1 MYDEPDEVAPESD
14 ERRMPVSTRTRSGHV
29 PAIGIGRVA
38 RMTQGSTPADRPL
51 RISVI
56 GTNYLGANTA
66 AGMAEFGFD
75 VIGVE
80 IDESRLKL
88 LNEGR
93 APLYEPGL
101 DPLLKAHTDSGRL
114 RFTNDYREIA
124 DWADVH
130 FICVG
135 TPQTE
140 GSDAADLS
148 QVNSVVDMLAPV
160 LTRPTLIVGRS
171 TVPVGTSNLVEQRFR
186 TESPAGDGIEVAW
199 QPEFLREA
207 HGVDDTLRPDRLV
220 FGVESEGA
228 EAKLREVFA
237 TPIAAGSPVVVCNRP
252 TAELVKGGANA
263 FLATKISFINALA
276 EMCDAVGA
284 NVTQLADAL
293 GFDQRIGRGMLNAG
307 PGYGGGC
314 LPKDLRSFMARA
326 GELGVE
332 EVITL
337 LREVDDINH
346 RRRARI
352 VDVTHELL
360 GSDWVGRKVTVLGA
374 AFKAG
379 TDDVRDSPALDVAG
393 RIQLH
398 GATVTVYDPEAMDN
412 ARRVRPTLNYA
423 ATAAEACEGA
433 HLVLHLTE
441 WPEFRELD
449 PTHLKTVVD
458 TPVIV
463 DARLILDAGAWRA
476 AGWTYRA
483 PGKP

>member
-1 MYDEPDEVAPESD
+1 
-14 ERRMPVSTRTRSGHV
+14 
-29 PAIGIGRVA
+29 
-38 RMTQGSTPADRPL
+38 MTL

-66 AGMAEFGFD
+66 AGMAEFGFE

-80 IDESRLKL
+80 INESRVKL
-88 LNEGR
+88 LNEGK

-101 DPLLKAHTDSGRL
+101 DPLLKKHTDSGRL
-114 RFTNDYREIA
+114 RFTTDYRDIA

-135 TPQTE
+135 TPQ
-140 GSDAADLS
+140 SDGDYAADLS
-148 QVNSVVDMLAPV
+148 QVDSVVEMLAPH
-160 LTRPTLIVGRS
+160 LTKPTLVVGRS
-171 TVPVGTSNLVEQRFR
+171 TVPVGTAARLHERFR
-186 TESPAGDGIEVAW
+186 AESPAGDGVDLAW

-207 HGVDDTLRPDRLV
+207 HGVDDTLHPDRLV
-220 FGVESEGA
+220 FGVASEAA
-228 EAKLREVFA
+228 EQRLREVFA
-237 TPIAAGSPVVVCNRP
+237 TPIAEGSPVVVSNRE
-252 TAELVKGGANA
+252 TAELVKGAANA

-276 EMCDAVGA
+276 EMCDVTGA
-284 NVTQLADAL
+284 DVSELADAL
-293 GFDQRIGRGMLNAG
+293 GFDNRIGRGMLNAG

-332 EVITL
+332 EIITF
-337 LREVDDINH
+337 LRAVDEIN
-346 RRRARI
+346 RRRRSRI
-352 VDVTHELL
+352 IDVAHELV
-360 GSDWVGRKVTVLGA
+360 GADWAGRKVAVLGA

-379 TDDVRDSPALDVAG
+379 TDDVRSSPALDIAG

-398 GATVTVYDPEAMDN
+398 GATVTVYDPQATEN

-423 ATAAEACEGA
+423 SSATQACEGA
-433 HLVLHLTE
+433 HVVLHLTE

-449 PTHLKTVVD
+449 PAELKTVVSN
-458 TPVIV
+458 PVIV
-463 DARLILDAGAWRA
+463 DGRLLLDADAWRA
-476 AGWTYRA
+476 AGWIYRA

>member
-1 MYDEPDEVAPESD
+1 MNE
-14 ERRMPVSTRTRSGHV
+14 
-29 PAIGIGRVA
+29 
-38 RMTQGSTPADRPL
+38 GSTPTTGAAATPQRPL

-80 IDESRLKL
+80 IDEKRLKL
-88 LNEGR
+88 LNDGR

-101 DPLLKAHTDSGRL
+101 DPLLKKHVDAGRL
-114 RFTNDYREIA
+114 RFTKDYTEVA

-135 TPQTE
+135 TPQSD

-148 QVNSVVDMLAPV
+148 QVHSVVDLLAPL
-160 LTRPTLIVGRS
+160 LTQPALVVGRS
-171 TVPVGTSNLVEQRFR
+171 TVPVGTSSVVEQRFH
-186 TESPAGDGIEVAW
+186 TESPAGDGIEIAW

-207 HGVDDTLRPDRLV
+207 HGVDDTLHPDRLV
-220 FGVESEGA
+220 FGVSSEQA
-228 EAKLREVFA
+228 ERRLREVFA
-237 TPIAAGSPVVVCNRP
+237 TPIAEGCPVVVCNRP

-276 EMCDAVGA
+276 EMCDAAGA
-284 NVTQLADAL
+284 DVSQLADAL
-293 GFDQRIGRGMLNAG
+293 GFDKRIGRGMLNAG

-314 LPKDLRSFMARA
+314 LPKDLRAFMARA

-337 LREVDDINH
+337 LREVDDVN
-346 RRRARI
+346 RRRRSRI
-352 VDVTHELL
+352 VHVTHELL
-360 GSDWVGRKVTVLGA
+360 GTDWVGRKVTVLGA

-412 ARRVRPTLNYA
+412 ARQVRPTLRYA
-423 ATAAEACEGA
+423 ASALEACEGA
-433 HLVLHLTE
+433 HVVLHLTE
-441 WPEFRELD
+441 WPEFRALD
-449 PTHLKTVVD
+449 PVELRSIVE
-458 TPVIV
+458 TPLMI
-463 DARLILDAGAWRA
+463 DARLSLDPEAWRD

-483 PGKP
+483 PGRP

>member
-1 MYDEPDEVAPESD
+1 MSEATS
-14 ERRMPVSTRTRSGHV
+14 
-29 PAIGIGRVA
+29 
-38 RMTQGSTPADRPL
+38 RPL
-51 RISVI
+51 RIAVI

-80 IDESRLKL
+80 IDEHRLKL
-88 LNEGR
+88 LNDGK

-101 DPLLKAHTDSGRL
+101 DPLLKKHTESGRL
-114 RFTNDYREIA
+114 RFTKDYQLIA

-135 TPQTE
+135 TPQLE
-140 GSDAADLS
+140 GSEAADLA
-148 QVNSVVDMLAPV
+148 QVNSVVDMLAPL
-160 LTRPTLIVGRS
+160 LTRPTLVVGRS
-171 TVPVGTSNLVEQRFR
+171 TVPVGTSKLVEQRFHA
-186 TESPAGDGIEVAW
+186 ESPAGTAVEIAW

-207 HGVDDTLRPDRLV
+207 HGVDDTLHPDRLV
-220 FGVESEGA
+220 FGVQSATA
-228 EAKLREVFA
+228 EARLREVFA
-237 TPIAAGSPVVVCNRP
+237 TPIGEGTPVVVCNLP

-276 EMCDAVGA
+276 ELADATGA
-284 NVTQLADAL
+284 DVTQLADAL
-293 GFDQRIGRGMLNAG
+293 GYDKRIGRGMLNAG

-314 LPKDLRSFMARA
+314 LPKDLRAFMHRA

-332 EVITL
+332 EVITF
-337 LREVDDINH
+337 LREVDDINQH
-346 RRRARI
+346 RRARI
-352 VDVTHELL
+352 VDVTHEVL
-360 GSDWVGRKVTVLGA
+360 GGEWVGRNVTVLGA

-398 GATVTVYDPEAMDN
+398 GANVTVYDPEAMEN
-412 ARRVRPTLNYA
+412 ARKVRPTLRYA
-423 ATAAEACEGA
+423 DSATEACEGA
-433 HLVLHLTE
+433 HAVLHLTE

-449 PTHLKTVVD
+449 PAALRGVVAA
-458 TPVIV
+458 PAII
-463 DARLILDAGAWRA
+463 DARLLLDAAKWRA
-476 AGWTYRA
+476 AGWIYRA

>member
-1 MYDEPDEVAPESD
+1 MNE
-14 ERRMPVSTRTRSGHV
+14 
-29 PAIGIGRVA
+29 
-38 RMTQGSTPADRPL
+38 GSTPVTQASRPL

-80 IDESRLKL
+80 IDENRVKL
-88 LNEGR
+88 LNDGK

-101 DPLLKAHTDSGRL
+101 DPLLKKHVDSGRL
-114 RFTNDYREIA
+114 RFTSDYQEVG

-135 TPQTE
+135 TPQSD
-140 GSDAADLS
+140 GDDAADLS
-148 QVNSVVDMLAPV
+148 QVHSVVDLLAPL
-160 LTRPTLIVGRS
+160 LTRPTLVVGRS
-171 TVPVGTSNLVEQRFR
+171 TVPVGTSAIVEQRFHA
-186 TESPAGDGIEVAW
+186 EAPAATGIEVAW

-220 FGVESEGA
+220 FGVRSEQA
-228 EAKLREVFA
+228 EHRLREVFA
-237 TPIAAGSPVVVCNRP
+237 TPIAEGSPVIVCNRP

-276 EMCDAVGA
+276 EMCDAAGA
-284 NVTQLADAL
+284 DVSQLADAL
-293 GFDQRIGRGMLNAG
+293 GLDQRIGRGMLNAG

-314 LPKDLRSFMARA
+314 LPKDLRAFMARA

-337 LREVDDINH
+337 LREVDDIN
-346 RRRARI
+346 RRRRSRI
-352 VDVTHELL
+352 VHVTHELL
-360 GSDWVGRKVTVLGA
+360 GTDWVGRNVTVLGA

-412 ARRVRPTLNYA
+412 ARRVRPTLRYA
-423 ATAAEACEGA
+423 ASAQEACEGA
-433 HLVLHLTE
+433 HVVLHLTE

-449 PTHLKTVVD
+449 PVQLRSVVE
-458 TPVIV
+458 TPLMI
-463 DARLILDAGAWRA
+463 DARLSLDPQTWRN

-483 PGKP
+483 PGRP

>member
-1 MYDEPDEVAPESD
+1 
-14 ERRMPVSTRTRSGHV
+14 
-29 PAIGIGRVA
+29 
-38 RMTQGSTPADRPL
+38 MTEGTPTGPL
-51 RISVI
+51 RIAVI

-80 IDESRLKL
+80 IDEHRLKL
-88 LNEGR
+88 LNDGK

-101 DPLLKAHTDSGRL
+101 DPLLKKHVDSGRL
-114 RFTNDYREIA
+114 RFTKDYHEIA

-130 FICVG
+130 FVCVG
-135 TPQTE
+135 TPQQE
-140 GSDAADLS
+140 GSDAADLA
-148 QVNSVVDMLAPV
+148 QVHSVVDMLAPL
-160 LTRPTLIVGRS
+160 LTKPCLVVGRS
-171 TVPVGTSNLVEQRFR
+171 TVPVGTSKLVEQRFHS
-186 TESPAGDGIEVAW
+186 ESPAGTGVEIAW

-207 HGVDDTLRPDRLV
+207 HGVDDTLHPDRLV
-220 FGVESEGA
+220 FGVQSAEA
-228 EAKLREVFA
+228 EAKLRQVFA
-237 TPIAAGSPVVVCNRP
+237 TPIAEGSPVVVCNLP

-263 FLATKISFINALA
+263 FLATKISFINALS
-276 EMCDAVGA
+276 EMADATGA
-284 NVTQLADAL
+284 DVTQLADAL
-293 GFDQRIGRGMLNAG
+293 GFDKRIGRGMLNAG

-337 LREVDDINH
+337 LREVDDINY

-360 GSDWVGRKVTVLGA
+360 GAEWVGRNVTVLGA

-379 TDDVRDSPALDVAG
+379 TDDVRDSPALDIAG

-398 GATVTVYDPEAMDN
+398 GATVTVYDPEAMEN
-412 ARRVRPTLNYA
+412 ARRVRPTLRYA
-423 ATAAEACEGA
+423 GSAAEACDGA

-441 WPEFRELD
+441 WPEFRALD
-449 PTHLKTVVD
+449 PVALKDVVAN
-458 TPVIV
+458 PVML
-463 DARLILDAGAWRA
+463 DARLVLDAAQWRA

>member
-1 MYDEPDEVAPESD
+1 
-14 ERRMPVSTRTRSGHV
+14 
-29 PAIGIGRVA
+29 
-38 RMTQGSTPADRPL
+38 MTEGTPTSERPL
-51 RISVI
+51 RIAVI

-80 IDESRLKL
+80 IDEHRLKL
-88 LNEGR
+88 LSDGK

-101 DPLLKAHTDSGRL
+101 DPLLKKHTDSGRL
-114 RFTNDYREIA
+114 RFTKDYHEIA
-124 DWADVH
+124 DWADVY

-140 GSDAADLS
+140 GSDSADLG
-148 QVNSVVDMLAPV
+148 QVNSVVDMLAPL
-160 LTRPTLIVGRS
+160 LTRPCLVVGRS
-171 TVPVGTSNLVEQRFR
+171 TVPVGTSKKVEQRFH
-186 TESPAGDGIEVAW
+186 TEAPAGTGVEIAW

-207 HGVDDTLRPDRLV
+207 HGVDDTLHPDRLV
-220 FGVESEGA
+220 FGVQSAAA
-228 EAKLREVFA
+228 EATLRQVFA
-237 TPIAAGSPVVVCNRP
+237 TPIAEGSPVVVCNLP

-276 EMCDAVGA
+276 EMADATGA
-284 NVTQLADAL
+284 DVTQLADAL
-293 GFDQRIGRGMLNAG
+293 GFDKRIGRGMLNAG

-314 LPKDLRSFMARA
+314 LPKDLRAFMARA

-337 LREVDDINH
+337 LREVDDINY

-352 VDVTHELL
+352 VDTAHELL
-360 GSDWVGRKVTVLGA
+360 GAEWVGRNVTVLGA

-398 GATVTVYDPEAMDN
+398 GATVSVYDPEAMEN
-412 ARRVRPTLNYA
+412 ARRVRPTLRYA
-423 ATAAEACEGA
+423 ASAAEACEDA

-441 WPEFRELD
+441 WPEFQQLD
-449 PTHLKTVVD
+449 PVALKDAVSI
-458 TPVIV
+458 PVLL
-463 DARLILDAGAWRA
+463 DARLSLDSAKWRA

>member
-1 MYDEPDEVAPESD
+1 
-14 ERRMPVSTRTRSGHV
+14 
-29 PAIGIGRVA
+29 
-38 RMTQGSTPADRPL
+38 MTEGTPTGSL
-51 RISVI
+51 RIAVI

-80 IDESRLKL
+80 IDEHRLKL
-88 LNEGR
+88 LNDGK

-101 DPLLKAHTDSGRL
+101 DPLLKKHVDSGRL
-114 RFTNDYREIA
+114 RFTKDYREIA

-130 FICVG
+130 FVCVG

-140 GSDAADLS
+140 GSDAADLA
-148 QVNSVVDMLAPV
+148 QVNSVVDMLAPL
-160 LTRPTLIVGRS
+160 LTRPTLVVGRS
-171 TVPVGTSNLVEQRFR
+171 TVPVGTSKLVEQRFHN
-186 TESPAGDGIEVAW
+186 EAPAGAGVEIAW

-207 HGVDDTLRPDRLV
+207 HGVDDTLHPDRLV
-220 FGVESEGA
+220 FGVQTPEA
-228 EAKLREVFA
+228 EATLRQVFA
-237 TPIAAGSPVVVCNRP
+237 TPIAEGVPVVVCNLP
-252 TAELVKGGANA
+252 TAELVKAGANA
-263 FLATKISFINALA
+263 FLATKISFINALS
-276 EMCDAVGA
+276 EMADATGA
-284 NVTQLADAL
+284 DVTQLADAL
-293 GFDQRIGRGMLNAG
+293 GFDKRIGRGMLNAG

-314 LPKDLRSFMARA
+314 LPKDLRAFMARA

-337 LREVDDINH
+337 LREVDDINY

-360 GSDWVGRKVTVLGA
+360 GAAWIGRNVTVLGA

-379 TDDVRDSPALDVAG
+379 TDDVRDSPALDIAG

-398 GATVTVYDPEAMDN
+398 GATVTVYDPEAMEN
-412 ARRVRPTLNYA
+412 ARRVRPTLRYA
-423 ATAAEACEGA
+423 ASALEACEDA

-441 WPEFRELD
+441 WPEFRALD
-449 PTHLKTVVD
+449 PVTLKDVVD
-458 TPVIV
+458 TPVIL
-463 DARLILDAGAWRA
+463 DARLLLDSAQWRA

>member
-1 MYDEPDEVAPESD
+1 
-14 ERRMPVSTRTRSGHV
+14 
-29 PAIGIGRVA
+29 
-38 RMTQGSTPADRPL
+38 MTL

-66 AGMAEFGFD
+66 AGMAEFGFE

-80 IDESRLKL
+80 INESRVKL
-88 LNEGR
+88 LNDGR

-101 DPLLKAHTDSGRL
+101 DPLLKKHTDSGRL
-114 RFTNDYREIA
+114 RFTTDYREIA

-135 TPQTE
+135 TPQ
-140 GSDAADLS
+140 SDGDYAADLS
-148 QVNSVVDMLAPV
+148 QVDSVVDMLAPH
-160 LTRPTLIVGRS
+160 LTKPTLVVGRS
-171 TVPVGTSNLVEQRFR
+171 TVPVGTAAQLHERFR
-186 TESPAGDGIEVAW
+186 AESPAGDAVDLAW

-207 HGVDDTLRPDRLV
+207 HGVDDTLHPDRLV
-220 FGVESEGA
+220 FGVATQAA
-228 EAKLREVFA
+228 EDRLREVFA
-237 TPIAAGSPVVVCNRP
+237 RPIAEGSPVVVANRE
-252 TAELVKGGANA
+252 TAELVKGAANA

-276 EMCDAVGA
+276 ELSDQAGA
-284 NVTQLADAL
+284 DVSLLADAL
-293 GFDQRIGRGMLNAG
+293 GFDKRIGRGMLNAG

-332 EVITL
+332 EIITF
-337 LREVDDINH
+337 LRAVDEIN
-346 RRRARI
+346 RRRRSRI
-352 VDVTHELL
+352 IDVAHELV
-360 GSDWVGRKVTVLGA
+360 GGDWTGRKVAVLGA

-379 TDDVRDSPALDVAG
+379 TDDVRSSPALDIAG

-398 GATVTVYDPEAMDN
+398 GATVTVYDPQATEN
-412 ARRVRPTLNYA
+412 ARLVRPTLNYA
-423 ATAAEACEGA
+423 SSAAEACQGA
-433 HLVLHLTE
+433 HVVLHLTE

-449 PTHLKTVVD
+449 PAELKTVVSN
-458 TPVIV
+458 PVIV
-463 DARLILDAGAWRA
+463 DGRLVLDADAWRA

>member
-1 MYDEPDEVAPESD
+1 
-14 ERRMPVSTRTRSGHV
+14 
-29 PAIGIGRVA
+29 
-38 RMTQGSTPADRPL
+38 MTL

-66 AGMAEFGFD
+66 AGMAEFGFE

-80 IDESRLKL
+80 INESRVKL
-88 LNEGR
+88 LNEGK

-101 DPLLKAHTDSGRL
+101 DPLLKKHTDSGRL
-114 RFTNDYREIA
+114 RFTTDYREIA

-135 TPQTE
+135 TPQ
-140 GSDAADLS
+140 SDGDYAADLS
-148 QVNSVVDMLAPV
+148 QVDSVVEMLAPH
-160 LTRPTLIVGRS
+160 LTKPTLVVGRS
-171 TVPVGTSNLVEQRFR
+171 TVPVGTAARLHERFR
-186 TESPAGDGIEVAW
+186 AESPAGDGVDLAW

-207 HGVDDTLRPDRLV
+207 HGVDDTLHPDRLV
-220 FGVESEGA
+220 FGVASEAA
-228 EAKLREVFA
+228 EQRLREVFA
-237 TPIAAGSPVVVCNRP
+237 TPIAEGSPVVVSNRE
-252 TAELVKGGANA
+252 TAELVKGAANA

-276 EMCDAVGA
+276 EMCDVTGA
-284 NVTQLADAL
+284 DVSELADAL
-293 GFDQRIGRGMLNAG
+293 GFDNRIGRGMLNAG

-332 EVITL
+332 EIITF
-337 LREVDDINH
+337 LRAVDEIN
-346 RRRARI
+346 RRRRSRI
-352 VDVTHELL
+352 IDVAHELV
-360 GSDWVGRKVTVLGA
+360 GADWAGRKVAVLGA

-379 TDDVRDSPALDVAG
+379 TDDVRSSPALDIAG

-398 GATVTVYDPEAMDN
+398 GATVTVYDPQATEN

-423 ATAAEACEGA
+423 SSATQACEGA
-433 HLVLHLTE
+433 HVVLHLTE

-449 PTHLKTVVD
+449 PAELKTVVSN
-458 TPVIV
+458 PVIV
-463 DARLILDAGAWRA
+463 DGRLLLDAEAWRA
-476 AGWTYRA
+476 AGWIYRA

>member
-1 MYDEPDEVAPESD
+1 
-14 ERRMPVSTRTRSGHV
+14 
-29 PAIGIGRVA
+29 
-38 RMTQGSTPADRPL
+38 MTETPTGSL
-51 RISVI
+51 RIAVI

-80 IDESRLKL
+80 IDEHRLKL
-88 LNEGR
+88 LNDGK

-101 DPLLKAHTDSGRL
+101 DPLLKKHVESGRL
-114 RFTNDYREIA
+114 RFTKDYREIA

-140 GSDAADLS
+140 GSDAADLA
-148 QVNSVVDMLAPV
+148 QVNSVVDMLAPL
-160 LTRPTLIVGRS
+160 LTRPTLVVGRS
-171 TVPVGTSNLVEQRFR
+171 TVPVGTSKVVEQRFH
-186 TESPAGDGIEVAW
+186 TEAPAGTGVEIAW

-207 HGVDDTLRPDRLV
+207 HGVDDTLHPDRLV
-220 FGVESEGA
+220 FGVQTDGA
-228 EAKLREVFA
+228 EKTLRQVFA
-237 TPIAAGSPVVVCNRP
+237 TPIAEGTPVVVCNLP

-263 FLATKISFINALA
+263 FLATKISFINALS
-276 EMCDAVGA
+276 EMADATGA
-284 NVTQLADAL
+284 DVTQLADAL
-293 GFDQRIGRGMLNAG
+293 GFDKRIGRGMLNAG

-314 LPKDLRSFMARA
+314 LPKDLRAFMARA

-337 LREVDDINH
+337 LREVDDINY

-360 GSDWVGRKVTVLGA
+360 GAEWVGRNVTVLGA

-398 GATVTVYDPEAMDN
+398 GATVTVYDPEAMEN
-412 ARRVRPTLNYA
+412 ARRVRPTLRYA
-423 ATAAEACEGA
+423 ASAIEACEGA

-441 WPEFRELD
+441 WPEFRALD
-449 PTHLKTVVD
+449 PVGLKDVVAA
-458 TPVIV
+458 PVML
-463 DARLILDAGAWRA
+463 DARLVLDSAKWRE

>member
-1 MYDEPDEVAPESD
+1 
-14 ERRMPVSTRTRSGHV
+14 
-29 PAIGIGRVA
+29 
-38 RMTQGSTPADRPL
+38 MTEGTPTGPL
-51 RISVI
+51 RIAVI

-80 IDESRLKL
+80 IDEHRLKL
-88 LNEGR
+88 LNDGK

-101 DPLLKAHTDSGRL
+101 DPLLKKHVDSGRL
-114 RFTNDYREIA
+114 RFTKDYREIA

-130 FICVG
+130 FVCVG
-135 TPQTE
+135 TPQQE
-140 GSDAADLS
+140 GSDAADLA
-148 QVNSVVDMLAPV
+148 QVHSVVDMLAPL
-160 LTRPTLIVGRS
+160 LTKPCLVVGRS
-171 TVPVGTSNLVEQRFR
+171 TVPVGTSKLVEQRFHR
-186 TESPAGDGIEVAW
+186 ESPAGSGVEIAW

-207 HGVDDTLRPDRLV
+207 HGVDDTLHPDRLV
-220 FGVESEGA
+220 FGVQSA
-228 EAKLREVFA
+228 EAEATLRQVFA
-237 TPIAAGSPVVVCNRP
+237 TPIAEGSPVVVCNLP

-263 FLATKISFINALA
+263 FLATKISFINALS
-276 EMCDAVGA
+276 EMADAAGA
-284 NVTQLADAL
+284 DVTQLADAL
-293 GFDQRIGRGMLNAG
+293 GFDKRIGRGMLNAG

-337 LREVDDINH
+337 LREVDDINY

-360 GSDWVGRKVTVLGA
+360 GAEWVGRNVTVLGA

-379 TDDVRDSPALDVAG
+379 TDDVRDSPALDIAG

-398 GATVTVYDPEAMDN
+398 GATVTVYDPEAMEN
-412 ARRVRPTLNYA
+412 ARRVRPTLRYA
-423 ATAAEACEGA
+423 GSAAEACEGA

-441 WPEFRELD
+441 WPEFRALD
-449 PTHLKTVVD
+449 PVALKDVVAN
-458 TPVIV
+458 PVML
-463 DARLILDAGAWRA
+463 DARLLLDAAQWRA

>member
-1 MYDEPDEVAPESD
+1 MSEA
-14 ERRMPVSTRTRSGHV
+14 
-29 PAIGIGRVA
+29 
-38 RMTQGSTPADRPL
+38 TPRPL
-51 RISVI
+51 RIAVI

-80 IDESRLKL
+80 IDEHRLKL
-88 LNEGR
+88 LNDGK

-101 DPLLKAHTDSGRL
+101 DPLLKKHTESGRL
-114 RFTNDYREIA
+114 RFTNDYTEIA

-135 TPQTE
+135 TPQLE
-140 GSDAADLS
+140 GSEAADLS
-148 QVNSVVDMLAPV
+148 QVHSVVSMLAPL
-160 LTRPTLIVGRS
+160 LTRPVLVVGRS
-171 TVPVGTSNLVEQRFR
+171 TVPVGTSKIVETRFH
-186 TESPAGDGIEVAW
+186 TEAPAGTGVEIAW

-207 HGVDDTLRPDRLV
+207 HGVEDTLHPDRLV
-220 FGVESEGA
+220 FGVQSDQA
-228 EAKLREVFA
+228 ERRLREVFA
-237 TPIAAGSPVVVCNRP
+237 TPIAEGSPVVVCNLP
-252 TAELVKGGANA
+252 TAELVKAGANA

-276 EMCDAVGA
+276 EMADATGA
-284 NVTQLADAL
+284 DVTQLADAL
-293 GFDQRIGRGMLNAG
+293 GHDKRIGRGALNAG

-314 LPKDLRSFMARA
+314 LPKDLRAFMHRA

-337 LREVDDINH
+337 LREVDDINQH
-346 RRRARI
+346 RRARI
-352 VDVTHELL
+352 VDLTHELL
-360 GSDWVGRKVTVLGA
+360 GGEWVGKNVTVLGA

-398 GATVTVYDPEAMDN
+398 GANVTVFDPEAMEN
-412 ARRVRPTLNYA
+412 ARRVRPTLRYA
-423 ATAAEACEGA
+423 PTALEACRDA
-433 HLVLHLTE
+433 HAVLHLTE

-449 PTHLKTVVD
+449 PVALKEVV
-458 TPVIV
+458 TEPVVV
-463 DARLILDAGAWRA
+463 DARLSLDMAAWRA

-483 PGKP
+483 PGRP

>member
-1 MYDEPDEVAPESD
+1 MNE
-14 ERRMPVSTRTRSGHV
+14 
-29 PAIGIGRVA
+29 
-38 RMTQGSTPADRPL
+38 GSTPVTQASRPL

-80 IDESRLKL
+80 IDENRVKL
-88 LNEGR
+88 LNDGK

-101 DPLLKAHTDSGRL
+101 DPLLKKHVDSGRL
-114 RFTNDYREIA
+114 RFTSDYQEVG

-135 TPQTE
+135 TPQSD

-148 QVNSVVDMLAPV
+148 QVHSVVDLLAPL
-160 LTRPTLIVGRS
+160 LTRPALVVGRS
-171 TVPVGTSNLVEQRFR
+171 TVPVGTSAVVEQRFHA
-186 TESPAGDGIEVAW
+186 EAPAGTGIEIAW

-207 HGVDDTLRPDRLV
+207 HGVDDTLHPDRLV
-220 FGVESEGA
+220 FGVRSEQA
-228 EAKLREVFA
+228 EHRLREVFA
-237 TPIAAGSPVVVCNRP
+237 TPIAEGSPVVVCNRP

-276 EMCDAVGA
+276 EMCEATGA
-284 NVTQLADAL
+284 DVSQLADAL
-293 GFDQRIGRGMLNAG
+293 GLDQRIGRGMLNAG

-314 LPKDLRSFMARA
+314 LPKDLRAFMARA

-337 LREVDDINH
+337 LREVDDINQ
-346 RRRARI
+346 RRRSRI
-352 VDVTHELL
+352 VHVTHELL
-360 GSDWVGRKVTVLGA
+360 GTDWVGRNVTVLGA

-412 ARRVRPTLNYA
+412 ARRVRPTLRYA
-423 ATAAEACEGA
+423 ASAQEACQGA
-433 HLVLHLTE
+433 HVVLHLTE

-449 PTHLKTVVD
+449 PVQLKSVVE
-458 TPVIV
+458 TPLMI
-463 DARLILDAGAWRA
+463 DARLSLDPQAWRN

-483 PGKP
+483 PGRP

>member
-1 MYDEPDEVAPESD
+1 
-14 ERRMPVSTRTRSGHV
+14 
-29 PAIGIGRVA
+29 
-38 RMTQGSTPADRPL
+38 MTEGTPTSARPL
-51 RISVI
+51 RIAVI

-80 IDESRLKL
+80 IDEHRLKL
-88 LNEGR
+88 LNDGK

-101 DPLLKAHTDSGRL
+101 DPLLKKHTDSGRL
-114 RFTNDYREIA
+114 RFTKDYTEIA

-135 TPQTE
+135 TPQLE
-140 GSDAADLS
+140 GSDSADLA
-148 QVNSVVDMLAPV
+148 QIHSVVTMLAPL
-160 LTRPTLIVGRS
+160 LTKPCLVVGRS
-171 TVPVGTSNLVEQRFR
+171 TVPVGTSKVVEARFHA
-186 TESPAGDGIEVAW
+186 EAPAGSQVEIAW

-207 HGVDDTLRPDRLV
+207 HGVDDTLHPDRLV
-220 FGVESEGA
+220 FGVQSPAA

-237 TPIAAGSPVVVCNRP
+237 QPIADGSPVVVCNLP

-276 EMCDAVGA
+276 ELTDATGA
-284 NVTQLADAL
+284 DVTLLADAL
-293 GFDQRIGRGMLNAG
+293 GYDKRIGRGMLNAG

-337 LREVDDINH
+337 LREVDDINQH
-346 RRRARI
+346 RRARI
-352 VDVTHELL
+352 VDVVHELL
-360 GSDWVGRKVTVLGA
+360 GADWVGKNVTVLGA

-379 TDDVRDSPALDVAG
+379 TDDVRDSPALDIAG

-398 GATVTVYDPEAMDN
+398 GATVTVFDPEAMEN
-412 ARRVRPTLNYA
+412 ARRVRPTFRYA
-423 ATAAEACEGA
+423 ESALEACEGA

-441 WPEFRELD
+441 WPEFRLLD
-449 PTHLKTVVD
+449 PAALRGRVEAPVV
-458 TPVIV
+458 V
-463 DARLILDAGAWRA
+463 DARLSLDGAKWRA
-476 AGWTYRA
+476 AGWIYRA
-483 PGKP
+483 PGRP

>member
-1 MYDEPDEVAPESD
+1 
-14 ERRMPVSTRTRSGHV
+14 
-29 PAIGIGRVA
+29 
-38 RMTQGSTPADRPL
+38 MTEGTPTSSL
-51 RISVI
+51 RIAVI

-80 IDESRLKL
+80 IDEHRLKL
-88 LNEGR
+88 LNDGK

-101 DPLLKAHTDSGRL
+101 DPLLKKHVDSGRL
-114 RFTNDYREIA
+114 RFTKDYREVA
-124 DWADVH
+124 DWADVY

-140 GSDAADLS
+140 GSDAADLA
-148 QVNSVVDMLAPV
+148 QVNSVVDMLAPL
-160 LTRPTLIVGRS
+160 LTRPVLVVGRS
-171 TVPVGTSNLVEQRFR
+171 TVPVGTSKLVEQRFH
-186 TESPAGDGIEVAW
+186 TEAPAGPGVEIAW

-207 HGVDDTLRPDRLV
+207 HGVDDTLHPDRLV
-220 FGVESEGA
+220 FGVQTPEA
-228 EAKLREVFA
+228 EATLREVFA
-237 TPIAAGSPVVVCNRP
+237 TPIAEGTPVVVCNLP

-263 FLATKISFINALA
+263 FLATKISFINALS
-276 EMCDAVGA
+276 EMADATGA
-284 NVTQLADAL
+284 DVTQLADAL

-314 LPKDLRSFMARA
+314 LPKDLRAFMARA

-337 LREVDDINH
+337 LREVDDINY

-360 GSDWVGRKVTVLGA
+360 GAAWVGRNVTVLGA

-379 TDDVRDSPALDVAG
+379 TDDVRDSPALDIAG

-398 GATVTVYDPEAMDN
+398 GATVTVYDPEAMEN
-412 ARRVRPTLNYA
+412 ARRVRPTLRYA
-423 ATAAEACEGA
+423 ASALEACENA

-441 WPEFRELD
+441 WPEFRALD
-449 PTHLKTVVD
+449 PVTLKEVVD
-458 TPVIV
+458 TPVIL
-463 DARLILDAGAWRA
+463 DARLLLDSAQWRA

>member
-1 MYDEPDEVAPESD
+1 
-14 ERRMPVSTRTRSGHV
+14 
-29 PAIGIGRVA
+29 
-38 RMTQGSTPADRPL
+38 MTEGTPTGSL
-51 RISVI
+51 RIAVI

-80 IDESRLKL
+80 IDEHRLKL
-88 LNEGR
+88 LNDGK

-101 DPLLKAHTDSGRL
+101 DPLLKKHVDSGRL
-114 RFTNDYREIA
+114 RFTKDYREIA

-140 GSDAADLS
+140 GSDAADLA
-148 QVNSVVDMLAPV
+148 QVNSVVDMLAPL
-160 LTRPTLIVGRS
+160 LTRPTLVVGRS
-171 TVPVGTSNLVEQRFR
+171 TVPVGTSKLVEQRFHN
-186 TESPAGDGIEVAW
+186 EAPAGAGVEIAW

-207 HGVDDTLRPDRLV
+207 HGVDDTLHPDRLV
-220 FGVESEGA
+220 FGVQTPEA
-228 EAKLREVFA
+228 EATLRQVFA
-237 TPIAAGSPVVVCNRP
+237 TPIAEGVPVVVCNLP
-252 TAELVKGGANA
+252 TAELVKAGANA
-263 FLATKISFINALA
+263 FLATKISFINALS
-276 EMCDAVGA
+276 EMADATGA
-284 NVTQLADAL
+284 DVTQLADAL
-293 GFDQRIGRGMLNAG
+293 GFDKRIGRGMLNAG

-314 LPKDLRSFMARA
+314 LPKDLRAFMARA

-337 LREVDDINH
+337 LREVDDINY

-360 GSDWVGRKVTVLGA
+360 GAAWIGRNVTVLGA

-379 TDDVRDSPALDVAG
+379 TDDVRDSPALDIAG

-398 GATVTVYDPEAMDN
+398 GATVTVYDPEAMEN
-412 ARRVRPTLNYA
+412 ARRVRPTLRYA
-423 ATAAEACEGA
+423 ASALEACEGA

-441 WPEFRELD
+441 WPEFRALD
-449 PTHLKTVVD
+449 PVTLKDVVD
-458 TPVIV
+458 TPVIL
-463 DARLILDAGAWRA
+463 DARLLLDSAQWRA